1 MEQQDIFSVI
11 AQINSREE
19 VRKVLS
25 NLHYTHFIMLD
36 KYKKTLAAYD
46 LSFPQINVLYI
57 IGSFFPNSGS
67 LEEIKKMVLEPNSDV
82 SRTVS
87 RLAEK
92 GFVQKVQN
100 PKNGRKLSIAITEK
114 GERTLSKA
122 LADKRFDYVSQITLE
137 EARIFVEVL
146 KKLRAK

>member
-1 MEQQDIFSVI
+1 MEREDFFSYISDIGAPEDI
-11 AQINSREE
+11 
-19 VRKVLS
+19 RKVLS
-25 NLHYTHFIMLD
+25 QLHYTHFFMLD
-36 KYKKTLAAYD
+36 RYKKTLTAYD

-57 IGSFFPNSGS
+57 IGTFFPDSGS

-82 SRTVS
+82 SRTVT

-92 GFVQKVQN
+92 GFVRKVQN

-122 LADKRFDYVSQITLE
+122 LTDKRFDYVSKITLE

-146 KKLRAK
+146 NKIRA